1 TSARLIALGPFARM
15 GRPKLSLI
23 MSLLFIGLSIPVL
36 IFILIYNYNKNSAG
50 IVSILDEAVA
60 QTSRASVERTQDLI
74 DHTESSLRFLA
85 ELATTD
91 PDYFRNEQSR

>member
-1 TSARLIALGPFARM
+1 MDIAVYTAAR
-15 GRPKLSLI
+15 

-60 QTSRASVERTQDLI
+60 QTSQAGVERAQDLI
-74 DHTESSLRFLA
+74 DNTESSLRFLA
-85 ELATTD
+85 EVAASDVVRQAYLGSQ
-91 PDYFRNEQSR
+91 RL